1 MNKLIK
7 SPGKLVQ
14 LMKKHWNPKPITP
27 PTVDEKLPNMN
38 GVQRST
44 ESFRYITLKTEH
56 WLSPNGRLREW
67 MRHHML
73 LSAVLAVPAFLVL
86 PIIGFILWQ
95 LVKCLGM
102 LTFLA
107 GHLLI
112 LTILALV
119 ALMVINT
126 IKSLFR

>member
-1 MNKLIK
+1 
-7 SPGKLVQ
+7 
-14 LMKKHWNPKPITP
+14 MKKHWNPKPVTP
-27 PTVDEKLPNMN
+27 PTVDPALPNLS

-102 LTFLA
+102 LTLLA
-107 GHLLI
+107 GHLI
-112 LTILALV
+112 LFTILAVV
-119 ALMVINT
+119 AFLIIST
-126 IKSLFR
+126 IFQIIKALFR